1 MLLNKSILLNTSIE
15 MSANS
20 LSKNEIIITGKKR
33 LTFFSFNE
41 IFINL
46 IKQYKHIKKH
56 NLLEM

>member
-1 MLLNKSILLNTSIE
+1 MLLNKSSLLNTSIE
-15 MSANS
+15 ISANS

-33 LTFFSFNE
+33 LTLFSFNE

-56 NLLEM
+56 NLLDM